1 MAAWLG
7 MAEKGLTWA
16 RAALAVLPRPN
27 QLTAGQGS
35 ARLLLNSERW
45 SA

>member
-7 MAEKGLTWA
+7 MAERGLTWA
-16 RAALAVLPRPN
+16 RAVLAVLPRPN
-27 QLTAGQGS
+27 QLTVGQGS
-35 ARLLLNSERW
+35 AHLLLNSEPR